1 MRRLEDGMTDI
12 HWDTIEIDG
21 DGENHDVQHSLDS
34 TAAEL
39 HSHFIATTAVDSPA
53 ITQHEQFLQTV
64 GEMVERTRE
73 ADSQIMAQNLLGA
86 SLDATAMIDGVS
98 IMTLGLPTDCI
109 QVRVGT
115 HSGTTYL
122 RIDREGLEPVVTPLP
137 KGRDIINAKHSKGR
151 LELRLT
157 E

>member
-1 MRRLEDGMTDI
+1 MRRLEGGMSDI
-12 HWDTIEIDG
+12 HSATIEIDG
-21 DGENHDVQHSLDS
+21 DGENDDIQHSLDA

-39 HSHFIATTAVDSPA
+39 HSHFIATAAIDSPA
-53 ITQHEQFLQTV
+53 IPQDEQFHQTA
-64 GEMVERTRE
+64 GELVERTRE

-86 SLDATAMIDGVS
+86 SLDTTAMIDGVS
-98 IMTLGLPTDCI
+98 IMTLGLPTECI

-122 RIDREGLEPVVTPLP
+122 RIDRQGLEPVVTPLP
-137 KGRDIINAKHSKGR
+137 RGREIINAKHSKGR

>member
-1 MRRLEDGMTDI
+1 
-12 HWDTIEIDG
+12 
-21 DGENHDVQHSLDS
+21 
-34 TAAEL
+34 
-39 HSHFIATTAVDSPA
+39 
-53 ITQHEQFLQTV
+53 
-64 GEMVERTRE
+64 MVERTRE

-115 HSGTTYL
+115 HFGTTYL

>member
-1 MRRLEDGMTDI
+1 MRRLEGGMSDI

-21 DGENHDVQHSLDS
+21 DGENDDIQHSLDA

-39 HSHFIATTAVDSPA
+39 HSHFIATAAIDSPA
-53 ITQHEQFLQTV
+53 ITQHEQFLQTA
-64 GEMVERTRE
+64 GDMVERTRE

-86 SLDATAMIDGVS
+86 SLDTTAMIDGVS
-98 IMTLGLPTDCI
+98 IMTLGLPTECI

-122 RIDREGLEPVVTPLP
+122 RIDLSL
-137 KGRDIINAKHSKGR
+137 IHI
-151 LELRLT
+151 
-157 E
+157 